1 LDEREGVVVFWLQ
14 VMISMFYASI
24 GILRRGINWRFKKY
38 RFKKRASSSL
48 IVCAEVI
55 MQKTGRTPRVVAIDN
70 VETNVVRLQRR
81 RAEALENVSSLPAEI
96 ETLSHLME
104 RASNA
109 ARQMRYFSLATRQF
123 SFDELSLSATRAGF
137 ILVEEDLQLEEAS
150 FQWASGEPDL
160 IFSVSF
166 RDPDRVSIVAESQAD
181 IFGLILTA
189 YSHISTTSV
198 ETDPAVDDNEL
209 GHYALLFRDM
219 LLAIPGFDE
228 MPAWTKYPEGGT
240 PRAGGLLEMWRDG
253 VSLASLFSWV
263 WKSISPRVFPIR
275 GSPRGRSSS
284 SL

>member
-1 LDEREGVVVFWLQ
+1 
-14 VMISMFYASI
+14 
-24 GILRRGINWRFKKY
+24 
-38 RFKKRASSSL
+38 
-48 IVCAEVI
+48 

-81 RAEALENVSSLPAEI
+81 RAETLENVSALPAEI

-137 ILVEEDLQLEEAS
+137 ILVEEDLQLGEAS

-166 RDPDRVSIVAESQAD
+166 RDPDRVSLIAESQAD

-209 GHYALLFRDM
+209 GHNALLFRDM
-219 LLAIPGFDE
+219 LLAIPGFDDL
-228 MPAWTKYPEGGT
+228 PAWTKYSEGGT
-240 PRAGGLLEMWRDG
+240 PGAGSLLEMWRDG

-263 WKSISPRVFPIR
+263 WKSISPRVFPVR
-275 GSPRGRSSS
+275 ESPRRRSSS

>member
-1 LDEREGVVVFWLQ
+1 MPRLAYYAG
-14 VMISMFYASI
+14 ASI
-24 GILRRGINWRFKKY
+24 GTSENTASKNLRLG
-38 RFKKRASSSL
+38 
-48 IVCAEVI
+48 AEVI

-81 RAEALENVSSLPAEI
+81 RAETLENVSSLPAEI

-109 ARQMRYFSLATRQF
+109 ARQMRYFSLAMRQF

-137 ILVEEDLQLEEAS
+137 ILLEEDLQSGEAS

-160 IFSVSF
+160 IFSISF
-166 RDPDRVSIVAESQAD
+166 RDRDRVSIVAESQAD

-198 ETDPAVDDNEL
+198 ETDPAVDDHEL
-209 GHYALLFRDM
+209 GHNALLFRDM
-219 LLAIPGFDE
+219 LLAIPGFDD

-240 PRAGGLLEMWRDG
+240 PGAGGLLEMWRDG
-253 VSLASLFSWV
+253 ASLASVFSWV

-275 GSPRGRSSS
+275 ESPRGRSSS